1 MYNKDRFHVHANV
14 PVLPGGI
21 QMFAVG
27 GVQQLQDRA
36 PVLLVFV
43 GHFGR
48 WHLKNSD
55 TTTVKPAGQNMRGGT
70 ILAILAILAVLAVLA
85 GLARGLKGQTS
96 GLFGG
101 GIKFVQLLQG
111 VQRPDSNGTVPGHL
125 ESELDQSIGL

>member
-1 MYNKDRFHVHANV
+1 
-14 PVLPGGI
+14 
-21 QMFAVG
+21 MFAVG

-70 ILAILAILAVLAVLA
+70 TIRAAILAILA
-85 GLARGLKGQTS
+85 GGLKGQTS
-96 GLFGG
+96 GLLGG